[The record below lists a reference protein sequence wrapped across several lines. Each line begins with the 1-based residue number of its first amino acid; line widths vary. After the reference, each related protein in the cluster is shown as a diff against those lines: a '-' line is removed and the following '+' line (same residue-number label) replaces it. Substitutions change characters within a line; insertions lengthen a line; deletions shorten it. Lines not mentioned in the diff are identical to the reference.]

1 MMKKITFLSLLTC
14 LFFTTTL
21 LAQSTYYVKVGG
33 DGSDGLTEATAFTT
47 INDAVNNALD
57 GDKIIILGAINQS
70 GQVSI
75 EKSLD
80 FEGLNDCIVTATGS
94 SRMYNISNAGIA
106 VSFSNISFQ
115 NASAAVQGSVVNI
128 TQNSDV
134 SITNCTFKNNTTT
147 SGNGTIFAGATG
159 VLTITNSLFDGNS
172 APRGGAVAIATL
184 GRKLIVQGSTF
195 VNNSATNDGGAMY
208 LAANNT
214 ESSITNTTIFNN
226 NAVNSTL
233 NQSKGGGLRIEG
245 TRPFLIQNSLIY
257 GNTVTDGSTGTADS
271 DIGITPATVL
281 SFVNSISKK
290 IEPALDGSDVVTLS
304 NMAANLTSSN
314 LAYDAAS
321 GLVKYTLPTTGDD
334 SPIDFGSD
342 GNDVGA
348 WNSGF
353 TLSLDRE
360 DFLAT
365 QFTVFFNKASKNLE
379 VLHTINAPLSV
390 EIYNIIGAKVLTVD
404 EVASKQSINANGLK
418 AGIYILLG
426 KTPEKFFSKKFIVN

>member
-1 MMKKITFLSLLTC
+1 MKKITFLSLITC
-14 LFFTTTL
+14 LFFVTSL
-21 LAQSTYYVKVGG
+21 LGQTTYYVKVGG
-33 DGSDGLTEATAFTT
+33 DGTNGLTEATAFTT
-47 INDAVNNALD
+47 VNNAVIAASD
-57 GDKIIILGAINQS
+57 GDKVIIVGPINQS

-75 EKSLD
+75 GKSLD
-80 FEGLNDCIVTATGS
+80 FEGQSGSVITATAT
-94 SRMYNISNAGIA
+94 SRMYDINIAGKSISFTNITFQNANASVQGAVINLTGNSDVNISNCTFLNNKTTVNGGVVLAGGTGTLTIENSLFNGNSAARGGAIA
-106 VSFSNISFQ
+106 VS
-115 NASAAVQGSVVNI
+115 
-128 TQNSDV
+128 
-134 SITNCTFKNNTTT
+134 TT
-147 SGNGTIFAGATG
+147 
-159 VLTITNSLFDGNS
+159 
-172 APRGGAVAIATL
+172 
-184 GRKLIVQGSTF
+184 GRKLIVNGCTF
-195 VNNSATNDGGAMY
+195 VNNEVTNDGGAMY
-208 LAANNT
+208 LAAANT
-214 ESSITNTTIFNN
+214 ESSITNTTIYNN

-245 TRPFLIQNSLIY
+245 TRPFLIENSLIY

-271 DIGITPATVL
+271 DIGITSATVL

-290 IEPALDGSDVVTLS
+290 IEPALDVSDVVTLS
-304 NMAANLTSSN
+304 NIAANLTSSN

-321 GLVKYTLPTTGDD
+321 GLVKYTLPATGDD